1 MDRRN
6 TPSLCHLGRP
16 LRIAYGR
23 FFHEAN
29 TYSPR
34 ITDRAAF
41 DNAFFLEGEALARAT
56 GLRGS
61 ELPGYMPHAELTG
74 FVQAAVILHPFRDLL

>member
-56 GLRGS
+56 GLRAKAG
-61 ELPGYMPHAELTG
+61 
-74 FVQAAVILHPFRDLL
+74 VAAVQRAAEGASVVELEKDE